1 MSDVPEI
8 EAGRGLWRRLP
19 RQPVQTGD
27 TIGAVD
33 LAAWVDGRLDERAS
47 ARIEAALLANPQL
60 LETAIAARAALID
73 AADDAA
79 RLVVRAQALVPAPLR
94 VPQSKPHWLAGVFAP
109 RGLQWAAIGAAMLI
123 AGVGGF
129 SLGDN
134 VAQEIQTFDSQQST
148 ILYGLPGGNDPLAA
162 YDDDEA

>member
-1 MSDVPEI
+1 MRRLCGLRTTRRSIAFATISPGIKDPSSPYNWPRSLIMSDVPEI

-27 TIGAVD
+27 MIGAVD
-33 LAAWVDGRLDERAS
+33 LAAWVDGKLDERAS

-60 LETAIAARAALID
+60 LETPIAPRAALID

-94 VPQSKPHWLAGVFAP
+94 VPQS
-109 RGLQWAAIGAAMLI
+109 
-123 AGVGGF
+123 
-129 SLGDN
+129 
-134 VAQEIQTFDSQQST
+134 
-148 ILYGLPGGNDPLAA
+148 
-162 YDDDEA
+162 